1 MQVSCPI
8 LILPESLSEFG
19 CVENSP
25 RTWGE
30 LGALY
35 SDQMSAVYSGGLVYE
50 YTMAENKFGVVEI
63 NGGSVKELPEFSTLA
78 AAFKNNPAP
87 SSNGGAKDNLPAS
100 ACPSQSDMWKVQND
114 SLPIM
119 PDGVKK
125 FFQNGAGSGPGIKT
139 GDKGSQWAGT
149 ASVGWDKAGNSS
161 SNSTKSGKK
170 NGADTSNQAVMSFVL
185 LTVAG
190 ILGMQLF

>member
-1 MQVSCPI
+1 MFKANGI
-8 LILPESLSEFG
+8 ESLSEFG
-19 CVENSP
+19 CVENPP

-35 SDQMSAVYSGGLVYE
+35 SDQMSSVYSGGLVYE

-100 ACPSQSDMWKVQND
+100 ACPASSTMWKVQND
-114 SLPIM
+114 SLPVM
-119 PDGVKK
+119 PDGAKK

-149 ASVGWDKAGNSS
+149 PSVGWDKAGNSS
-161 SNSTKSGKK
+161 STTPKSGKK
-170 NGADTSNQAVMSFVL
+170 NGAESAGLPASFVL
-185 LTVAG
+185 FVVAV
-190 ILGMQLF
+190 ILGVQVL